1 MTERLPPTDAERRR
15 APRAAPTAERRLER
29 RLRRLSPAA
38 RRALRRAALLPQPF
52 TLAALGARG
61 AEAEEAMLTLF
72 QEAVDLGLPVAEG
85 PGERLE
91 LSPALVAAL
100 TEGLLPSLRL
110 RLKHSLGADVIPNGP
125 QLAAPPSATTS
136 LGPPPGLGRLDG
148 AALMGAPTLPAPP
161 PGALDG
167 AALAEAPEPL
177 PWPGDLGA
185 AWLQNNETEDRD

>member
-1 MTERLPPTDAERRR
+1 MTERLPPTDAERR
-15 APRAAPTAERRLER
+15 APRAAPTAERRMER

-52 TLAALGARG
+52 PLAALGARG

-85 PGERLE
+85 LGERLE

-110 RLKHSLGADVIPNGP
+110 RLKHTLHTDV
-125 QLAAPPSATTS
+125 TS
-136 LGPPPGLGRLDG
+136 TDSQPTASPAVVPPPTLGRLDG

-185 AWLQNNETEDRD
+185 AWLQNNATEDRD

>member
-1 MTERLPPTDAERRR
+1 MTERLPPTEADPRR
-15 APRAAPTAERRLER
+15 APRAAPTAERRLQR

-52 TLAALGARG
+52 SLAALGARG
-61 AEAEEAMLTLF
+61 PEAEEAMLTLF

-85 PGERLE
+85 PGEQLE
-91 LSPALVAAL
+91 LSPMLVAAL
-100 TEGLLPSLRL
+100 SDGLLPSLRL
-110 RLKHSLGADVIPNGP
+110 RLKHSLHADVISTGSQP
-125 QLAAPPSATTS
+125 AASPAASPTASPAV
-136 LGPPPGLGRLDG
+136 GLGRLDG

-185 AWLQNNETEDRD
+185 AWLQNNAAED